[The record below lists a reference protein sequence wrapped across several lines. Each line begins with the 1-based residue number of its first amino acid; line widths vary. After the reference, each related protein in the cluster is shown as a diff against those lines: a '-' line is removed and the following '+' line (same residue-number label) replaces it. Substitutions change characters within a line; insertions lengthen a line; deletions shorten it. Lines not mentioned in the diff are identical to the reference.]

1 MIHPAFMA
9 LARQPGLVLEHAD
22 AYVDLASA
30 ELDEWGTQWKHRAG
44 LNSAAALL
52 AVLALGLAGVAGL
65 AVAVVPLASMPM
77 PWLLVVIP
85 AAPLLLAA
93 VLAWRAH
100 RLEKSPLFAA
110 LRQQM
115 AQDLATLRI
124 LDEE

>member
-1 MIHPAFMA
+1 MA

-30 ELDEWGTQWKHRAG
+30 ELDAG

-52 AVLALGLAGVAGL
+52 AVLALGLAGAAGL
-65 AVAVVPLASMPM
+65 AVAVVPLGAMPM
-77 PWLLVVIP
+77 PWLLAVIP
-85 AAPLLLAA
+85 AVPLLLAA
-93 VLAWRAH
+93 LLAWRAR
-100 RLEKSPLFAA
+100 RLEKSPPFAA

>member
-1 MIHPAFMA
+1 MA

-30 ELDEWGTQWKHRAG
+30 ELDEWGTQWKGRAG
-44 LNSAAALL
+44 LFAAAALM

-65 AVAVVPLASMPM
+65 AAAVVPLAAMPA
-77 PWLLVVIP
+77 PWLLVLIP
-85 AAPLLLAA
+85 AVPLLLA
-93 VLAWRAH
+93 VLLAWRAH
-100 RLEKSPLFAA
+100 RLEKSPPFAA

>member
-1 MIHPAFMA
+1 MA

-44 LNSAAALL
+44 LNSAGALL
-52 AVLALGLAGVAGL
+52 AVLALGLAGVAGI
-65 AVAVVPLASMPM
+65 AVAVVPLAAMPM
-77 PWLLVVIP
+77 PSLLVVIP
-85 AAPLLLAA
+85 AVPLLLAA
-93 VLAWRAH
+93 LLAWRAH
-100 RLEKSPLFAA
+100 RLEHSPPFAA

>member
-1 MIHPAFMA
+1 MA

-22 AYVDLASA
+22 GYVDLASA
-30 ELDEWGTQWKHRAG
+30 ELDEWGTRWKRRAS
-44 LNSAAALL
+44 LSAAASML

-65 AVAVVPLASMPM
+65 AVAVVPLPAMPM
-77 PWLLVVIP
+77 PWLLVAIP
-85 AAPLLLAA
+85 SVPLLLAA
-93 VLAWRAH
+93 LLAWRAH
-100 RLEKSPLFAA
+100 RLETSPPFAA

>member
-1 MIHPAFMA
+1 MA

-22 AYVDLASA
+22 AYVALASA

-65 AVAVVPLASMPM
+65 AVAVVPLQAMPM

-85 AAPLLLAA
+85 AVPLLLAA
-93 VLAWRAH
+93 LLAWRAH
-100 RLEKSPLFAA
+100 RLEQSPPFAA